1 MPRIARQAAEG
12 PFHHVIVQGID
23 REKIFGSALFKS
35 TYLKILSTFKQE
47 YGVAII
53 TFCIMDNHAHLLLHS
68 PSIEQLSGFMHRVNT
83 RYAGTYNKLKDRVGY
98 VFRNRYT
105 NQSVSDDSYAINC
118 MVYIHNNPVKA
129 GVVQNAAD
137 YTHSGL
143 RCYLEGSGI
152 VDFDIAAELFDIDAE
167 NVEAIMAEKSAAA
180 DEYCPI
186 WLDTKEDTP
195 RHEETAKAIVSRLT
209 DKPALLRHDKELLLQ
224 AVDQMRAAGI
234 SLSEIARHLSISRT
248 TLYYL
253 THPTV

>member
-105 NQSVSDDSYAINC
+105 SQSVSDDSYAINC

-209 DKPALLRHDKELLLQ
+209 DKPALLRHDKELLPK
-224 AVDQMRAAGI
+224 AVEQLRAAGI